1 MVKFIIPTPVFI
13 PAFIERLCVWF
24 LLRHRKKHYGIAFR
38 RIKLTKDRFV
48 IVDPED
54 YLKLSQYHWQ
64 LFESKSKKC
73 YAVRLDN
80 EKIVRMHRVIMNAPA
95 GKIVDHENHN
105 GLDNRKSN
113 LRFAT
118 LAENSQNSTKRI
130 KNVTSKYKGVCLS
143 KGHRK
148 WMASITCDHKRKHLG
163 YFDNEEDAAR
173 AYDEAAKK
181 YHGEFAVL
189 NFPPTKSPQL
199 YVGGLKEQYIPQ
211 IIVAAVVI
219 LVTLIV
225 QFGFKIINVK
235 ERNMRISVE
244 EVFETVRMTIEQN
257 FDIRTVT
264 LGVNLKDCIDRN
276 ISAFN
281 KRIYK
286 RLSEMGRRLNRCAD
300 ELEQKYGI
308 PITNRRISVTP
319 VALLI
324 EPLPR
329 VISAAVSVAKT
340 LDRAA
345 RAADIDFIGGFGAL
359 VHKGMTSADELL
371 MDSIPQAISKTQR
384 LCGFLNLASSRAGM
398 NMTAIEKVGHIIRE
412 LAERS
417 KNGIGCAKLAV
428 FANVPEDNPF
438 MAGAHHG
445 IGEPDFSLNIG
456 ISGPGVVRDVVA
468 NNPKCDLTALSEV
481 IKRTVFKITRAGE
494 LIGREMA
501 EMMNP
506 VRDKVSL
513 IPHGRRRRPV
523 SNGMKVDFGIVDI
536 SLASTPKKGDSVAQ
550 IIEAMGVSR
559 MGRAGSTAALAM
571 LMDAVKKGGSMA
583 SGNVGGLSG
592 TFIPVSEDAGMIRA
606 VRTGALSL
614 EKLEALTSVCSVGL
628 DMFAVPGDT
637 PADCISAIIADELAI
652 GVVNNKTTS
661 VRVIPVP
668 GKKAGQIAH
677 FGGLLGSAPIMKV
690 SKIASPNFIN
700 RKGRIPA
707 QIQALRN

>member
-1 MVKFIIPTPVFI
+1 
-13 PAFIERLCVWF
+13 
-24 LLRHRKKHYGIAFR
+24 
-38 RIKLTKDRFV
+38 
-48 IVDPED
+48 
-54 YLKLSQYHWQ
+54 
-64 LFESKSKKC
+64 
-73 YAVRLDN
+73 
-80 EKIVRMHRVIMNAPA
+80 
-95 GKIVDHENHN
+95 
-105 GLDNRKSN
+105 
-113 LRFAT
+113 
-118 LAENSQNSTKRI
+118 
-130 KNVTSKYKGVCLS
+130 
-143 KGHRK
+143 
-148 WMASITCDHKRKHLG
+148 
-163 YFDNEEDAAR
+163 
-173 AYDEAAKK
+173 
-181 YHGEFAVL
+181 
-189 NFPPTKSPQL
+189 
-199 YVGGLKEQYIPQ
+199 
-211 IIVAAVVI
+211 
-219 LVTLIV
+219 
-225 QFGFKIINVK
+225 
-235 ERNMRISVE
+235 MRISVE

-276 ISAFN
+276 LLAFN
-281 KRIYK
+281 KRIFK
-286 RLSEMGRRLNRCAD
+286 RLSEMGKRLNKCAD

-329 VISAAVSVAKT
+329 KISTAVSVAKT

-345 RAADIDFIGGFGAL
+345 RAANIDFIGGFGAL

-371 MDSIPQAISKTQR
+371 IDSIPQAISQTQR
-384 LCGFLNLASSRAGM
+384 LCSFLNLASSRAGM
-398 NMTAIEKVGHIIRE
+398 NMTAIEKVGHILKE
-412 LAERS
+412 LAAKS
-417 KNGIGCAKLAV
+417 KNGIGCAKFAV

-468 NNPKCDLTALSEV
+468 NNPRCDLTALSEV

-494 LIGREMA
+494 LIGTELA
-501 EMMNP
+501 KMMNP
-506 VRDKVSL
+506 VRDTPKGDS
-513 IPHGRRRRPV
+513 RQRRPV
-523 SNGMKVDFGIVDI
+523 SNGMKVNFGIVDI
-536 SLASTPKKGDSVAQ
+536 SLASTPKKGDSVAE

-637 PADCISAIIADELAI
+637 PADVLSAIIADELAI
-652 GVVNNKTTS
+652 GVANNKTTS
-661 VRVIPVP
+661 VRIIPVP
-668 GKKAGQIAH
+668 GKKAGQIVH

-690 SKIASPNFIN
+690 SKIASPNFIK

-707 QIQALRN
+707 QVGALRN